1 MPNQNKRRQGVRR
14 KLNSMGIIQLSILC
28 LWQLSLPDQDEKFK
42 DRNVLLI
49 DDSIV
54 RGTTSREIVS
64 MARDA
69 GAKKVYFA
77 SCAPPIT
84 HAHIYGIDLASPA
97 ELIAH
102 ENGQDRA
109 VSEIAKH
116 IGADRVIFQDLDD
129 LKAACSEAEVSPTSV
144 QPQIRDF
151 EVGVFCGS
159 YVTPVD
165 EGYFKHLEEVRGA
178 SKKLKVLEKAR
189 QAVANGVAG
198 PKELDMAANGA
209 EVTKLGEVV
218 PVVHDGPRAKSQ
230 ATANCSKE
238 WLGRSQEEENIPKDR
253 MDINLHNFGDYQNQ

>member
-14 KLNSMGIIQLSILC
+14 KLNSM
-28 LWQLSLPDQDEKFK
+28 DEKFK

-109 VSEIAKH
+109 ISEIAKH

-129 LKAACSEAEVSPTSV
+129 LKAACSEAEVSPRSIPPEV
-144 QPQIRDF
+144 RDF

-189 QAVANGVAG
+189 QAVANGLAG
-198 PKELDMAANGA
+198 QKELDMAARGA
-209 EVTKLGEVV
+209 EVTSLGEVV
-218 PVVHDGPRAKSQ
+218 PVAHDGLRAESHAIVNGSKKRPRH
-230 ATANCSKE
+230 
-238 WLGRSQEEENIPKDR
+238 SQEEETIPNDR
-253 MDINLHNFGDYQNQ
+253 MDINLHNFGDYQDR